1 MLIPCPGHVPPLNP
15 APPPAPSGHAPGHSA
30 HVHSCPREGM
40 SPPPPAHPRPAPL
53 RAWTS
58 PARRRPARTNSGQRS
73 PPRSGPGQHT
83 AWKRLKPGPTALA
96 ALAGVGCGRRRLSV
110 AELIGAFFTA
120 RATPVI
126 ALGSTFIDFTPPW
139 LKDFAIATFGTN
151 DKVALFVGMGRDHP
165 AARLRAGR
173 RGVPEVG
180 PRRRRGAA
188 DGRGDRGGVVT
199 RASVKPLDAVPT
211 LIGTVAGLMRCGSW
225 SPGCG
230 GCSLGRT
237 PGRPRPRRTG
247 TPRYHPARLLRR
259 TGVTAA
265 AAAIA
270 ATGGRLLSAA
280 RSNVAQARESLRLP
294 APAKAP
300 AAVPAGVQSAAPGV
314 TPWLTPN
321 GDFYRIDTALSVPEI
336 NAEDWELRVHGLV
349 EQEVRLTF
357 QDLLDADLIESHVS
371 LTCVSNPVG
380 GNLAGN
386 AKWLGLP
393 IRDVLKMARP
403 KEGADMVLST
413 SIDGFSA
420 STPLE
425 VLQDD
430 RDAMLAI
437 GMNGEPLPLEHG
449 YPVRMV
455 VPGLYGFVS
464 ATKWVVDLEVT
475 RFADSKAY
483 WTQRGWSERGPIK
496 TMARVEVPKSFAK
509 VRPGGSQSA
518 APRGPRPAAS
528 PRSRCRSTTAPGPR
542 PCSPTRP
549 PSSHG
554 GSGPS
559 TGMPPRARTTSR
571 PAPPTEPAR
580 SRRTSARIRCPT
592 APPAGSRSW

>member
-1 MLIPCPGHVPPLNP
+1 MKKLQNWLKG
-15 APPPAPSGHAPGHSA
+15 S
-30 HVHSCPREGM
+30 
-40 SPPPPAHPRPAPL
+40 
-53 RAWTS
+53 
-58 PARRRPARTNSGQRS
+58 
-73 PPRSGPGQHT
+73 T
-83 AWKRLKPGPTALA
+83 AMA
-96 ALAGVGCGRRRLSV
+96 ALAGVVAAAVVLAV
-110 AELIGAFFTA
+110 AELVGAFFTA

-151 DKVALFVGMGRDHP
+151 DKAALFAGMGLTIFVLACVLGIVAYHRW
-165 AARLRAGR
+165 AL
-173 RGVPEVG
+173 GVLGVLFM
-180 PRRRRGAA
+180 GAVIVA
-188 DGRGDRGGVVT
+188 SVVT
-199 RASVKPLDAVPT
+199 RASVSPLDAVPT
-211 LIGTVAGLMRCGSW
+211 VLGTVAGLVVLRLLVAPLWRLKAWPEAPADTGAEE
-225 SPGCG
+225 
-230 GCSLGRT
+230 
-237 PGRPRPRRTG
+237 PGRPASSRR
-247 TPRYHPARLLRR
+247 RFFAAA
-259 TGVTAA
+259 GVTAIGA
-265 AAAIA
+265 GIA

-280 RSNVAQARESLRLP
+280 RSNIAQAREALQLP
-294 APAKAP
+294 APVKPA
-300 AAVPAGVQSAAPGV
+300 AAVPAGVQSTVPGV
-314 TPWLTPN
+314 TPWVTPN

-336 NAEDWELRVHGLV
+336 NIEDWELRVHGLV
-349 EQEVRLTF
+349 EEEVRLTF
-357 QDLLDADLIESHVS
+357 QDLFDADLIESHVT

-393 IRDVLKMARP
+393 IREVLKRARP
-403 KEGADMVLST
+403 KDGADMVLST

-509 VRPGGSQSA
+509 VPAGRVAIGGTAWAQT
-518 APRGPRPAAS
+518 RGITKVEVQIDNNPWAEAVLSTEAS
-528 PRSRCRSTTAPGPR
+528 LITWRQWSFDWEATPGPHYIKVR
-542 PCSPTRP
+542 ATDGTGEVQTDQRADPVPD
-549 PSSHG
+549 G
-554 GSGPS
+554 ASGWQS
-559 TGMPPRARTTSR
+559 VMVTV
-571 PAPPTEPAR
+571 E
-580 SRRTSARIRCPT
+580 
-592 APPAGSRSW
+592 

>member
-1 MLIPCPGHVPPLNP
+1 MKKLMKWLKGP
-15 APPPAPSGHAPGHSA
+15 A
-30 HVHSCPREGM
+30 
-40 SPPPPAHPRPAPL
+40 
-53 RAWTS
+53 
-58 PARRRPARTNSGQRS
+58 
-73 PPRSGPGQHT
+73 
-83 AWKRLKPGPTALA
+83 ALA
-96 ALAGVGCGRRRLSV
+96 AVAGVAAAAVVLSV

-139 LKDFAIATFGTN
+139 MKDFAIATFGTN
-151 DKVALFVGMGRDHP
+151 DKAALFVGMGLTIFLLACVLGVVAYRKW
-165 AARLRAGR
+165 ALGVAGVLLM
-173 RGVPEVG
+173 GSVIV
-180 PRRRRGAA
+180 AS
-188 DGRGDRGGVVT
+188 VVT
-199 RASVKPLDAVPT
+199 RASVKPVDAIPT
-211 LIGTVAGLMRCGSW
+211 LLGTLAGLVV
-225 SPGCG
+225 
-230 GCSLGRT
+230 L
-237 PGRPRPRRTG
+237 
-247 TPRYHPARLLRR
+247 RLLISRLWRLHSFPDAPAGVAAKEPERPATTRR
-259 TGVTAA
+259 AFFAATGLTAVA
-265 AAAIA
+265 AGIA

-280 RSNVAQARESLRLP
+280 RSNVAQARGSLRLP
-294 APAKAP
+294 APAKVAL
-300 AAVPAGVQSAAPGV
+300 AVPAGVQSATPGV

-336 NAEDWELRVHGLV
+336 NADEWELRVHGLV

-357 QDLLDADLIESHVS
+357 QDLLDAELIESHVT

-393 IRDVLKMARP
+393 LREVLKRARP
-403 KEGADMVLST
+403 KDGADMVLST

-475 RFADSKAY
+475 RFADNRAY

-496 TMARVEVPKSFAK
+496 TMARVEVPKSFAVVKAGRVSIGGTAWAQTRGITK
-509 VRPGGSQSA
+509 VEVQIDGAEWAEAVLSDE
-518 APRGPRPAAS
+518 AS
-528 PRSRCRSTTAPGPR
+528 VVTWRQWSFDWDAKPGP
-542 PCSPTRP
+542 
-549 PSSHG
+549 HYI
-554 GSGPS
+554 
-559 TGMPPRARTTSR
+559 RARATDGTGEVQ
-571 PAPPTEPAR
+571 TEKRADPVPDGA
-580 SRRTSARIRCPT
+580 SGWQSVMVTVE
-592 APPAGSRSW
+592 

>member
-1 MLIPCPGHVPPLNP
+1 MKKLQN
-15 APPPAPSGHAPGHSA
+15 
-30 HVHSCPREGM
+30 
-40 SPPPPAHPRPAPL
+40 
-53 RAWTS
+53 W
-58 PARRRPARTNSGQRS
+58 
-73 PPRSGPGQHT
+73 
-83 AWKRLKPGPTALA
+83 LKGPTAMA
-96 ALAGVGCGRRRLSV
+96 ALAGVVAAAVVLSV

-139 LKDFAIATFGTN
+139 MKDFAIATFGTN
-151 DKVALFVGMGRDHP
+151 DKAALFVGMGVTILLLACVLGV
-165 AARLRAGR
+165 AAYRKWALGVAG
-173 RGVPEVG
+173 VLFM
-180 PRRRRGAA
+180 GAVIVA
-188 DGRGDRGGVVT
+188 SVVT

-211 LIGTVAGLMRCGSW
+211 VLGTVAGLVVLRLLIAPLWRLKAWPEAPADTGAEE
-225 SPGCG
+225 
-230 GCSLGRT
+230 
-237 PGRPRPRRTG
+237 PGRPATSRR
-247 TPRYHPARLLRR
+247 RFF
-259 TGVTAA
+259 AA
-265 AAAIA
+265 AGITAIGAGIA

-280 RSNVAQARESLRLP
+280 RSNIAQAREALQLP
-294 APAKAP
+294 TPLKAA
-300 AAVPAGVQSAAPGV
+300 AAVPAGVQSPAPGV
-314 TPWLTPN
+314 TPWITPN

-336 NAEDWELRVHGLV
+336 NADDWELRIHGLV

-357 QDLLDADLIESHVS
+357 QDLLDADLIESHVT

-386 AKWLGLP
+386 ARWLGLP
-393 IRDVLKMARP
+393 IREVLKRARP
-403 KEGADMVLST
+403 KDGADMVLST

-509 VRPGGSQSA
+509 VPAGRVAIGGTAWAQT
-518 APRGPRPAAS
+518 RGITRVEVQIDNNPWAEAVLSTEAS
-528 PRSRCRSTTAPGPR
+528 LITWRQWSFDWEATPGPHYIKVR
-542 PCSPTRP
+542 ATDGTGEVQTDQRADPVPD
-549 PSSHG
+549 G
-554 GSGPS
+554 ASGWQS
-559 TGMPPRARTTSR
+559 VMVTV
-571 PAPPTEPAR
+571 E
-580 SRRTSARIRCPT
+580 
-592 APPAGSRSW
+592 